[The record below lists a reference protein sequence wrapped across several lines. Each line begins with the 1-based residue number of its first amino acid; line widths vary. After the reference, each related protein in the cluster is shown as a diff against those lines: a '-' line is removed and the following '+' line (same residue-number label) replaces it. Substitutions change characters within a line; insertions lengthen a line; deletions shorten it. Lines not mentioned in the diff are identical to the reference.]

1 MSKLAALDAKDS
13 DKDDLSN
20 VGIEPEP
27 EEEVSKED
35 ENVTFE
41 SLGNISC
48 SINTNPSGLIPQ
60 LIEACN
66 LMGFKRPTKIQRDAI
81 PYAIKGN
88 HLIQSPLI
96 AKVVTL
102 SVWLKLVLEKLPLLH
117 FLFFKH

>member
-41 SLGNISC
+41 SLGNISR
-48 SINTNPSGLIPQ
+48 SIYTLIHQ
-60 LIEACN
+60 VSFHN
-66 LMGFKRPTKIQRDAI
+66 
-81 PYAIKGN
+81 
-88 HLIQSPLI
+88 
-96 AKVVTL
+96 
-102 SVWLKLVLEKLPLLH
+102 
-117 FLFFKH
+117 